1 MKKIKRNLLCIIFF
15 LIILFI
21 NNKVKAT
28 NITISPTNPKVGD
41 TVTVTVS
48 VPNVNTV
55 DVTANVSGVVSGN
68 IKVVGGDLSGAA
80 KSYSNSAQY
89 KCDKEGTISV
99 SVTSNSTAVL
109 NGNYVGVSANK
120 SVNVSKTSSNTS
132 NSTEQKNN
140 QSNQEKSNNANLS
153 NLGIRPNDFS
163 GFSPTKTSYS
173 VTVPNEVE
181 SVEVYAGK
189 GQNGQKISGTG
200 SKTLKEGLNTFNI
213 TVTAEDGKTTKT
225 YTINITRS
233 TADKD
238 EKEDEEDAKEE
249 KQEETENADKVFG
262 LKELTIGGLELQPQ
276 FKSDIYEYRI
286 ELNEDLEKLDLSAL
300 ATEEDASVEI
310 TGNENLQEGENI
322 ITIIVKSK
330 DEEQTTAY
338 QIVVNK
344 VLNSEENT
352 SNQDQQEKII
362 IMAAVGG
369 VILIIIIIVI
379 VVAVKKRRKASD
391 SSIPYFNLLDNPDLE
406 ELDNA
411 YQKNDVED
419 EAYNEKTKK
428 KKHSKGKRFK

>member
-140 QSNQEKSNNANLS
+140 QSNQEKSKL
-153 NLGIRPNDFS
+153 FS
-163 GFSPTKTSYS
+163 LRLKQFNGPSHSFETFLESTDAFSYADIENICKTIMR
-173 VTVPNEVE
+173 
-181 SVEVYAGK
+181 K
-189 GQNGQKISGTG
+189 CI
-200 SKTLKEGLNTFNI
+200 L
-213 TVTAEDGKTTKT
+213 DGRKNYNK
-225 YTINITRS
+225 
-233 TADKD
+233 KD
-238 EKEDEEDAKEE
+238 IEAAVE
-249 KQEETENADKVFG
+249 KQKLLVS
-262 LKELTIGGLELQPQ
+262 LR
-276 FKSDIYEYRI
+276 KSQY
-286 ELNEDLEKLDLSAL
+286 
-300 ATEEDASVEI
+300 
-310 TGNENLQEGENI
+310 
-322 ITIIVKSK
+322 
-330 DEEQTTAY
+330 
-338 QIVVNK
+338 
-344 VLNSEENT
+344 
-352 SNQDQQEKII
+352 
-362 IMAAVGG
+362 
-369 VILIIIIIVI
+369 
-379 VVAVKKRRKASD
+379 
-391 SSIPYFNLLDNPDLE
+391 
-406 ELDNA
+406 
-411 YQKNDVED
+411 
-419 EAYNEKTKK
+419 
-428 KKHSKGKRFK
+428 

>member
-225 YTINITRS
+225 YTLNIVR
-233 TADKD
+233 
-238 EKEDEEDAKEE
+238 KE
-249 KQEETENADKVFG
+249 QE
-262 LKELTIGGLELQPQ
+262 
-276 FKSDIYEYRI
+276 
-286 ELNEDLEKLDLSAL
+286 
-300 ATEEDASVEI
+300 
-310 TGNENLQEGENI
+310 
-322 ITIIVKSK
+322 VK
-330 DEEQTTAY
+330 
-338 QIVVNK
+338 
-344 VLNSEENT
+344 EENT
-352 SNQDQQEKII
+352 ISEGNVVENIENNIDANTLLEGNVENSIEEPSNDVSNQLLISTKDDSKINKKLISDCIIGVAFAII
-362 IMAAVGG
+362 ILL
-369 VILIIIIIVI
+369 LIIYYTTQYNKDEDFEEQEDNTNSVEPEEEKS
-379 VVAVKKRRKASD
+379 KK
-391 SSIPYFNLLDNPDLE
+391 E
-406 ELDNA
+406 EINKEA
-411 YQKNDVED
+411 NKNETINVDIEVP
-419 EAYNEKTKK
+419 
-428 KKHSKGKRFK
+428 KKHQKGKRFK

>member
-1 MKKIKRNLLCIIFF
+1 MENKNKIIKLTLL
-15 LIILFI
+15 
-21 NNKVKAT
+21 
-28 NITISPTNPKVGD
+28 ITILISMLAINTKSYAGVSVSQSSLSVNAGQSKTISLSASNATG
-41 TVTVTVS
+41 TVTVS
-48 VPNVNTV
+48 SSNLAVATV
-55 DVTANVSGVVSGN
+55 SADNWIEDGKSIPIVITGKSEGSAIITVSGVVSDNNGQE
-68 IKVVGGDLSGAA
+68 D
-80 KSYSNSAQY
+80 SNY
-89 KCDKEGTISV
+89 
-99 SVTSNSTAVL
+99 
-109 NGNYVGVSANK
+109 
-120 SVNVSKTSSNTS
+120 SKTINVTVVNSSSNQT
-132 NSTEQKNN
+132 N
-140 QSNQEKSNNANLS
+140 QTNPTNTEKSNIATLS
-153 NLGIRPNDFS
+153 NLGIKPNDFS

-173 VTVPNEVE
+173 ATVPNEVE

-200 SKTLKEGLNTFNI
+200 TKKLAEGANTVNVV
-213 TVTAEDGKTTKT
+213 VTAEDGKTTKT

-233 TADKD
+233 TADED